1 MNQISLQP
9 GLEADD
15 WEARARYASRLGA
28 EYFLRTLSLVTSGVG
43 GNILTAVILL
53 AIMQANVAHVDA
65 NEAADA
71 LKRAGPPG
79 DDERRPVSVS
89 AVAAGLGVPYETV
102 RRNVAR
108 LEKAGLCQ
116 RVSGGVIVPAQVLDG
131 PDHSGVLMANWT
143 NMRRLVQRVERAGVF
158 REPGPR

>member
-1 MNQISLQP
+1 MNQVPNPS
-9 GLEADD
+9 GFEADD

-28 EYFLRTLSLVTSGVG
+28 EYFLRTLSLVTNSVG
-43 GNILTAVILL
+43 GNVLTAVILL
-53 AIMQANVAHVDA
+53 AIMQANVAHVDGV
-65 NEAADA
+65 ESADT
-71 LKRAGPPG
+71 LSRPGPPG

-108 LEKAGLCQ
+108 LEKAGMCQ
-116 RVSGGVIVPAQVLDG
+116 RVPGGVIVPAQVVAG
-131 PDHSGVLMANWT
+131 PDHNGVLLTNWT
-143 NMRRLVQRVERAGVF
+143 NLRRLVQRVERADVF